1 MNTNTPTALLHRVD
15 LCFVV
20 DTTGSMGGFLGEAKK
35 RLIDT
40 LEALSNQSKIDLS
53 VGLVEFRDHPPQD
66 NSFITQVTNLTNN
79 VKDIQS
85 VIDKLKAEGG
95 GDGPEAVYRGIA
107 DACNQLTWRDHSIRY
122 IVLVGDSPPHGFPT
136 WFEQYGP
143 TPTAAAPAEEAVAAP
158 RGRGRG
164 RHPGHGMGIVDS
176 WPRECPS
183 GLNVQKVAA
192 LCEKNGITL
201 HALAVGRSPGAH
213 ESFTAIALAT
223 GGTFRTMEHHT
234 DAIQAITAVLSAEFA
249 NVVFD
254 AEVLEAAGEFDAPD
268 SGAISQKLDCPRLKV
283 ASSLARLGRR
293 GFLN

>member
-15 LCFVV
+15 ICFVI
-20 DTTGSMGGFLGEAKK
+20 DTTGSMSGFLNEAKK
-35 RLIDT
+35 RLIGT
-40 LEALSNQSKIDLS
+40 LEALSGQSKIDLH

-66 NSFITQVTNLTNN
+66 NSFITQVTNLTGTI
-79 VKDIQS
+79 KAIQS
-85 VIDKLKAEGG
+85 TIDRLKADGG

-107 DACNQLTWRDHSIRY
+107 DACNQLAWREHSIRY
-122 IVLVGDSPPHGFPT
+122 ILLVGDSPPHGFAT

-143 TPTAAAPAEEAVAAP
+143 TQTASQQADQSVAAP
-158 RGRGRG
+158 RGRGRA
-164 RHPGHGMGIVDS
+164 RHGLGIVDS

-183 GLNVQKVAA
+183 GLNVQSVSA
-192 LCEKNGITL
+192 LCEKRGIMV
-201 HALAVGRSPGAH
+201 HALALGRSPGAH

-234 DAIQAITAVLSAEFA
+234 DAIQLITNVLSAEFA

-254 AEVLEAAGEFDAPD
+254 AEVLEAAQEFDPPD

-293 GFLN
+293 GFLT